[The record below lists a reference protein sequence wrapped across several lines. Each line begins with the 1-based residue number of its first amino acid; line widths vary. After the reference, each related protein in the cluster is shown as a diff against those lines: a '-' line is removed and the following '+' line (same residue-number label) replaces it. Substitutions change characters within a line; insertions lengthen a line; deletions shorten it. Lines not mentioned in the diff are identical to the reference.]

1 MALPK
6 LNTPTYELVLPSTNE
21 KIKFRPFLVKEQ
33 KVLLIA
39 QESND
44 DEQVANA
51 MGHLVK
57 ECTFG
62 KVNPDTAPMFDIEY
76 LFLRIRGKAVGETVE
91 LSVTCPDDEET
102 KVRAKV
108 NLDEIN
114 VQMTAE
120 HTNEIKL
127 SDNIKM
133 FLRYPLLSDMKGVMG
148 GAGDIERVF
157 AILKKCINEIHHGD
171 KIYNRVD
178 ITDKELEEGTKFHFT
193 KEIKEKLGLTR
204 TAIFDI
210 IKYKDKR
217 RRKYAKYNIERIL
230 NNIQKRDI
238 RFESDL
244 NFF

>member
-133 FLRYPLLSDMKGVMG
+133 FLRYPLLSDMKGVIG
-148 GAGDIERVF
+148 DVGDIERVF

-178 ITDKELEEGTKFHFT
+178 ITDKELEEFIDSMTNDQLQTVMDFFDTMPKLRHAVKVTNPKTKVKSEVVVEGLQSF
-193 KEIKEKLGLTR
+193 LG
-204 TAIFDI
+204 
-210 IKYKDKR
+210 
-217 RRKYAKYNIERIL
+217 
-230 NNIQKRDI
+230 
-238 RFESDL
+238 
-244 NFF
+244 

>member
-178 ITDKELEEGTKFHFT
+178 NPDKDLEEFIDTMTNDQLQSVMDFFDTMPKLRHAVKVTNPKTKVKSEVVVEGLQSF
-193 KEIKEKLGLTR
+193 LG
-204 TAIFDI
+204 
-210 IKYKDKR
+210 
-217 RRKYAKYNIERIL
+217 
-230 NNIQKRDI
+230 
-238 RFESDL
+238 
-244 NFF
+244 

>member
-91 LSVTCPDDEET
+91 LNITCPDDEKT
-102 KVRAKV
+102 KVRTKV

-127 SDNIKM
+127 SDSIKM
-133 FLRYPLLSDMKGVMG
+133 FLRYPLLSDMKGVIG
-148 GAGDIERVF
+148 DVGDIERVF

-178 ITDKELEEGTKFHFT
+178 ITDKELEEFIDSMTNDQLQTVMDFFDTMPKLRHAVKVTNPKTKVKSEVVVEGLQSF
-193 KEIKEKLGLTR
+193 LG
-204 TAIFDI
+204 
-210 IKYKDKR
+210 
-217 RRKYAKYNIERIL
+217 
-230 NNIQKRDI
+230 
-238 RFESDL
+238 
-244 NFF
+244 

>member
-44 DEQVANA
+44 DEPVANA
-51 MGHLVK
+51 MGHVVK

-178 ITDKELEEGTKFHFT
+178 ITDKELEEFIDSMTNDQLQSVMDFFDTMPKLRHAVKVTNPKTKVKSEVVVEGLQSF
-193 KEIKEKLGLTR
+193 LG
-204 TAIFDI
+204 
-210 IKYKDKR
+210 
-217 RRKYAKYNIERIL
+217 
-230 NNIQKRDI
+230 
-238 RFESDL
+238 
-244 NFF
+244 

>member
-178 ITDKELEEGTKFHFT
+178 ITDKELEEFIDSMTNDQLQSVMDFFDTMPKLRHAVKVTNPKTKVKSEVVVEGLQSF
-193 KEIKEKLGLTR
+193 LG
-204 TAIFDI
+204 
-210 IKYKDKR
+210 
-217 RRKYAKYNIERIL
+217 
-230 NNIQKRDI
+230 
-238 RFESDL
+238 
-244 NFF
+244 

>member
-1 MALPK
+1 FIMALPK

-178 ITDKELEEGTKFHFT
+178 ITDKELEEFIDSMTNDQLQSVMDFFDTMPKLRHAVKVTNPKTKVKSEVVVEGLQSF
-193 KEIKEKLGLTR
+193 LG
-204 TAIFDI
+204 
-210 IKYKDKR
+210 
-217 RRKYAKYNIERIL
+217 
-230 NNIQKRDI
+230 
-238 RFESDL
+238 
-244 NFF
+244 

>member
-127 SDNIKM
+127 SDSIKM
-133 FLRYPLLSDMKGVMG
+133 FLRYPLLSDMKGVIG
-148 GAGDIERVF
+148 DVGDIERVF

-178 ITDKELEEGTKFHFT
+178 ITDKELEEFIDSMTNDQLQTVMDFFDTMPKLRHAVKVTNPKTKVKSEVVVEGLQSF
-193 KEIKEKLGLTR
+193 LG
-204 TAIFDI
+204 
-210 IKYKDKR
+210 
-217 RRKYAKYNIERIL
+217 
-230 NNIQKRDI
+230 
-238 RFESDL
+238 
-244 NFF
+244 

>member
-39 QESND
+39 QESNE

-91 LSVTCPDDEET
+91 LNVTCPDDDET
-102 KVRAKV
+102 KVRTKI
-108 NLDEIN
+108 NLDEVN

-148 GAGDIERVF
+148 SAGDIERVF

-178 ITDKELEEGTKFHFT
+178 ITDKELEEFIDSMTNDQLQLVMDFFDTMPKLRHSIKVTNPKTKVKSEVVVEGLQSF
-193 KEIKEKLGLTR
+193 LG
-204 TAIFDI
+204 
-210 IKYKDKR
+210 
-217 RRKYAKYNIERIL
+217 
-230 NNIQKRDI
+230 
-238 RFESDL
+238 
-244 NFF
+244 

>member
-1 MALPK
+1 MSLPVI
-6 LNTPTYELVLPSTNE
+6 NTPTYELVLPSTNE

-91 LSVTCPDDEET
+91 LNITCPDDEKT
-102 KVRAKV
+102 KVRTKV

-127 SDNIKM
+127 SDSIKM
-133 FLRYPLLSDMKGVMG
+133 FLRYPLLSDMKGVIG
-148 GAGDIERVF
+148 DVGDIERVF

-178 ITDKELEEGTKFHFT
+178 ITDKELEEFIDSMTNDQLQTVMDFFDTMPKLRHAVKVTNPKTKVKSEVVVEGLQSF
-193 KEIKEKLGLTR
+193 LG
-204 TAIFDI
+204 
-210 IKYKDKR
+210 
-217 RRKYAKYNIERIL
+217 
-230 NNIQKRDI
+230 
-238 RFESDL
+238 
-244 NFF
+244 

>member
-39 QESND
+39 QESGKD
-44 DEQVANA
+44 DQVANA
-51 MGHLVK
+51 MGYLVR

-91 LSVTCPDDEET
+91 LNVTCPDDDKT
-102 KVRAKV
+102 KVMTKV
-108 NLDEIN
+108 KLDDIN

-133 FLRYPLLSDMKGVMG
+133 FLRYPLLSDMKGIIGDVN
-148 GAGDIERVF
+148 DIERVF

-178 ITDKELEEGTKFHFT
+178 ITDKELEEFIDSMTNEQLQSVMDFFDTMPKLRHSIKVTNPKTKVKSEVVVEGLQSF
-193 KEIKEKLGLTR
+193 LG
-204 TAIFDI
+204 
-210 IKYKDKR
+210 
-217 RRKYAKYNIERIL
+217 
-230 NNIQKRDI
+230 
-238 RFESDL
+238 
-244 NFF
+244 